1 MHTQPSGAGRPRMAM
16 GARKQRRD
24 LPPSRRKHRF
34 LREVKRVGTPSAGR
48 RAAGVSYSEML
59 NWFNGEKF
67 RRRLSEAK
75 LVFTDRLEELL
86 TCRIMEEG
94 DAAALRFK
102 LRAEFGD
109 KYGGLP
115 KPATPAEVL
124 TMWQL
129 ESERETGRAS
139 SAF

>member
-1 MHTQPSGAGRPRMAM
+1 MHTQPSGAGRPRMTM
-16 GARKQRRD
+16 GARKKRRN

-34 LREVKRVGTPSAGR
+34 LREFKRVGTLSAGC
-48 RAAGVSYSEML
+48 RAAGVSYGEML
-59 NWFNGEKF
+59 TWLNDEKF

-86 TCRIMEEG
+86 THRIMEED
-94 DAAALRFK
+94 DAVALRFK
-102 LRAEFGD
+102 LRAELGD

-124 TMWQL
+124 TMWRQEL
-129 ESERETGRAS
+129 ERETGRAS

>member
-1 MHTQPSGAGRPRMAM
+1 MHTKPSGAGRPRMAM
-16 GARKQRRD
+16 GARKKRRN
-24 LPPSRRKHRF
+24 LPPSQRKHRF
-34 LREVKRVGTPSAGR
+34 LREFKRVGTLSAGC

-59 NWFNGEKF
+59 TWFNDEKF

-86 TCRIMEEG
+86 THRIMERG
-94 DAAALRFK
+94 DAVALRFK
-102 LRAEFGD
+102 LRAELGD

-124 TMWQL
+124 SMWQQEL
-129 ESERETGRAS
+129 ERETGRAS